1 MAGRSTA
8 KLGAASPLAAASPIA
23 PLAALVALA
32 LALAL
37 AGCGGTS
44 HATPTTGA
52 AGPAG
57 SAAEQRFIAH
67 ATLICALASQRE
79 RPLKARKEAL
89 RSSTSTATAGPA
101 FASLAREAAAIART
115 ADERL
120 AALPRPAADAR
131 AIGQLVHAYSLE
143 ATDAGEIANG
153 VANKDSELGEAASDA
168 LAGIV
173 RKNLNAAKRL
183 GMGACFTLE

>member
-1 MAGRSTA
+1 MAARSTA
-8 KLGAASPLAAASPIA
+8 KLGAASPLV
-23 PLAALVALA
+23 ALVALA
-32 LALAL
+32 LALA
-37 AGCGGTS
+37 GCGS
-44 HATPTTGA
+44 ASPATRTTGA
-52 AGPAG
+52 AGP
-57 SAAEQRFIAH
+57 SRSPTEQHFIAR
-67 ATLICALASQRE
+67 AALICASASQRE

-89 RSSTSTATAGPA
+89 RSSASATAAPA
-101 FASLAREAAAIART
+101 FASLVRQASAIARG
-115 ADERL
+115 ADESL
-120 AALPRPAADAR
+120 AALPRPAADAQ

-173 RKNLNAAKRL
+173 RKNLSAAKSL